1 MTENYDPNHP
11 EQVIPPEVVEDD
23 PTKPYKALVPALIA
37 AVLAA
42 IGFAVADV
50 DPFTWKDGLQTFGV
64 GLSAGAAIGIP
75 TYFTPNPKVVRHV

>member
-1 MTENYDPNHP
+1 MNDNYNPDQP
-11 EQVIPPEVVEDD
+11 EQVIPPEVVKDD
-23 PTKPYKALVPALIA
+23 PAKPWKALVPAVIA
-37 AVLAA
+37 GILAA

-75 TYFTPNPKVVRHV
+75 TYFTPNPKVVQRA